1 MSFAIISYC
10 PPEITADAEEIP
22 LRPRF
27 TVYMICNAFALKKAL
42 FMRLSGSKNGK
53 VVYYHY
59 AACLCVT
66 AEIRTFH
73 GYIKPRYKPVLCTLQ
88 PSCLKELFFCHY

>member
-1 MSFAIISYC
+1 
-10 PPEITADAEEIP
+10 
-22 LRPRF
+22 
-27 TVYMICNAFALKKAL
+27 MICNAFALKKAL

-66 AEIRTFH
+66 AEIWTFQSRINTISKD
-73 GYIKPRYKPVLCTLQ
+73 GKQIKQKRLTVEPLGTFSDIVYGKDIM
-88 PSCLKELFFCHY
+88 